1 MLTTLW
7 RPLVDEESAM
17 AFLVSARTG
26 ELLAL
31 PAAELRVEA
40 RAKILEQ
47 RERLRRAS
55 RVEAMDVDDWE
66 QGYLGR
72 DMRPGPLDRLA
83 LRLGWIL
90 ALALARWARL
100 DSAFRGLEALA
111 LRFPAR
117 RSDVAGILDAVAFAE
132 RSFHRAART
141 QQCLPRTMLRFFLLR
156 RAGHA
161 VEANI
166 GVWVPTPMMHAWV
179 SVHGRPL
186 GEEREEVM
194 HYQPCLRFVGSD
206 APPCREPC

>member
-7 RPLVDEESAM
+7 RPLIEEESGM

-31 PAAELRVEA
+31 PAAELGVAACA
-40 RAKILEQ
+40 RRLEE
-47 RERLRRAS
+47 RERLVRGL
-55 RVEAMDVDDWE
+55 RVDAMEVDDWE
-66 QGYLGR
+66 QGYLGH
-72 DMRPGPLDRLA
+72 DNRPGPLGRLA
-83 LRLGWIL
+83 LRMAWLL
-90 ALALARWARL
+90 ALALARWAPL

-111 LRFPAR
+111 LRFPSRPA
-117 RSDVAGILDAVAFAE
+117 DLAGILDAAAFAE

-141 QQCLPRTMLRFFLLR
+141 QQCLPRTLLRFFLLR

-179 SVHGRPL
+179 SIRGLTL

-194 HYQPCLRFVGSD
+194 HYQPCLRFVGAA
-206 APPCREPC
+206 APPSRDPC